1 MNKTYQ
7 SVTIN
12 VPIEK
17 VWETVRD
24 FHSFS
29 WAPNVITSCVK
40 QGDKGGLETGAK
52 RILNDAF
59 HETLLELDEENHR
72 IRYRINEGP
81 SPITPAEVGEYFGE
95 LHLLPVTKD
104 NATFVEWSSKWEND
118 SGEAYEFCH
127 GIYVA
132 LLDDLAKTMS

>member
-81 SPITPAEVGEYFGE
+81 SPITPAEVGEKTDAGA
-95 LHLLPVTKD
+95 LMC
-104 NATFVEWSSKWEND
+104 TFQEK
-118 SGEAYEFCH
+118 
-127 GIYVA
+127 
-132 LLDDLAKTMS
+132 KTVM